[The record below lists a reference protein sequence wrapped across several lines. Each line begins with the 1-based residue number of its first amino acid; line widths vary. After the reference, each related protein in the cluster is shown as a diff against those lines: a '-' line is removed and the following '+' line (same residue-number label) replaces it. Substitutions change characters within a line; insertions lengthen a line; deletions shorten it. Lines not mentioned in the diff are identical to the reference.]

1 MVQLNLLLTL
11 LTPITHS
18 KPTRAMIPIGVSTET
33 GAPAGDCCISDHD
46 KAGRSAVQSICF
58 HVVDA
63 VWFEI
68 DHDIAS
74 AGRKRGVPDE
84 HRGYSAI
91 HDGCGLDCACDVW
104 RDRAAIVPVLI
115 LGNVD
120 VRARAGG
127 EARACGVYVFV
138 HTVSVLWCAVLG
150 CVDLID
156 HQNHNLFETF
166 MMNTIPINL

>member
-1 MVQLNLLLTL
+1 MVQLNILLIL

-68 DHDIAS
+68 NHDITS
-74 AGRKRGVPDE
+74 AGHKRGVPDE
-84 HRGYSAI
+84 HRDYTAI
-91 HDGCGLDCACDVW
+91 HDGYGLD
-104 RDRAAIVPVLI
+104 RTQKIKSIIPYLSSIR
-115 LGNVD
+115 
-120 VRARAGG
+120 
-127 EARACGVYVFV
+127 
-138 HTVSVLWCAVLG
+138 
-150 CVDLID
+150 
-156 HQNHNLFETF
+156 TF
-166 MMNTIPINL
+166 STSSIR